1 MTTTEAPSNRVRLPL
16 ESGDRL
22 TRAEFERRYACHP
35 DIEKAEL
42 VEGVVYVASPV
53 RILKHAQPHGFIL
66 GWLAAFVAATEG
78 VILGDNGT
86 VRLDPDNEPQ
96 PDAFLAWDASHGGQ
110 SRVDEDDYLDGAPEL
125 IVEVAAS
132 SAAYDLH
139 DKLRSYR
146 RNQVQEYVV
155 WQILENRVDWFRLR
169 NGEYVVLKPDRRGII
184 ESEVFPGLKL
194 NVRALLKGDLK
205 SVLAELNRTS

>member
-1 MTTTEAPSNRVRLPL
+1 MTTTEAPSHRVRLPL

-35 DIEKAEL
+35 DIKKAEL
-42 VEGVVYVASPV
+42 IEGVVYVASPV
-53 RILKHAQPHGFIL
+53 RILRHAQPHGFIT
-66 GWLAAFVAATEG
+66 GWLGTYAAQTPG
-78 VILGDNGT
+78 VLLGDNGT
-86 VRLDPDNEPQ
+86 IRLDQDNEPQ
-96 PDAFLAWDASHGGQ
+96 PDAFLAWDAAHGGQ
-110 SRVDEDDYLDGAPEL
+110 SRVDDDDYLEGAPEL

-139 DKLRSYR
+139 DKLRAYR

-169 NGEYVVLKPDRRGII
+169 EGEYIPLKPDRRGVI

-194 NVRALLKGDLK
+194 NVRALLKGDIK
-205 SVLAELNRTS
+205 AVLAEISHP